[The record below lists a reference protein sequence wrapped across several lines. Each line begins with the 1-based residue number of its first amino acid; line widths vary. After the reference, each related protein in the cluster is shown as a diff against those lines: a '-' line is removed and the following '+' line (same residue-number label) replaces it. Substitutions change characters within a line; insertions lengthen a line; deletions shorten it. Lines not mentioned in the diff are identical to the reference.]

1 MFTQAIINRTAQTA
15 NAVNGNIASA
25 ICGQAYQMNA
35 TDWSVDRHSSV
46 KFARETAVHLDSEG
60 VV

>member
-1 MFTQAIINRTAQTA
+1 MFSQTIINRTAQAA
-15 NAVNGNIASA
+15 NAVKGMRMSV

-46 KFARETAVHLDSEG
+46 KFTRETAVHQDSEG